1 MIRFECPTCGLE
13 HGLCESCP
21 DEVRE
26 RDRKKPK
33 KEIEANEPT
42 AARKENQMKEA
53 KTLLGILIGGFMS
66 LVILSGFEVV
76 PAFGSEGTVTYAVQF
91 ASDKSPAEIILTVN
105 AANKRLDLTSGDCGL
120 LKPVHWRPDDNSPN
134 QLVQVDH
141 CGYTLPGKGKV
152 TADIDGDGKEWFSR
166 EDSPCIAHD
175 GNLGRISVMCEG
187 FGGGGSSQPP
197 TNPNPPYNP
206 PTPPSGGNASLILV
220 MPNDGEA
227 TMRYVASTKRLE
239 CTGGQ
244 CGSLA
249 GSIEWHTAGGPIKV
263 LPLDHSGYN
272 FPCDGILT
280 FRPMWYKKGSI
291 SGSGMRGFP
300 DGEHL
305 GEVEVTGMGA
315 CPATSTPPIIT
326 DSDGD
331 GVTDQF
337 DRCPGTPRG
346 TQVDQYGCPLQQYD
360 DSVGR
365 AADGT
370 YLLISV
376 YRGGTVKVL
385 QGCEGGPRTDPQLYF
400 SGCQTT
406 LTPEQMRTGFRAF
419 APTQNGVAVGMCAI
433 GEGSPI
439 GRDANGN
446 PTYRSAFFPPSCFGY
461 QNTID
466 SDGDGV
472 TDQFDACPGTPY
484 GTRVNQYGCPLGGR
498 CGTDQE
504 RLQKIAVSAG
514 IYGDPTQIDDREIME
529 LMRKWIRGEKV
540 EGYVIDNRTG
550 AAAPFEALCDDCLAL
565 DLSANW
571 TVGSTTYLRSLSPSE
586 TNTAIVAIAADLGS
600 NNLRAAKAKAAALR
614 KQLGIEEKI
623 VQPQLSFGSV
633 AFTISSAQVK
643 IYDQGGRQVFDSGV
657 VGQHGLHW
665 NVLDLDGRRVANGVY
680 LYVVTMYGANGQ
692 VERSE
697 FKKIAVLR

>member
-42 AARKENQMKEA
+42 AARKENQMKAA

-152 TADIDGDGKEWFSR
+152 TADIDGDGKEGFSR

-249 GSIEWHTAGGPIKV
+249 GSIEWPPAGGP
-263 LPLDHSGYN
+263 
-272 FPCDGILT
+272 
-280 FRPMWYKKGSI
+280 
-291 SGSGMRGFP
+291 
-300 DGEHL
+300 
-305 GEVEVTGMGA
+305 
-315 CPATSTPPIIT
+315 
-326 DSDGD
+326 
-331 GVTDQF
+331 
-337 DRCPGTPRG
+337 
-346 TQVDQYGCPLQQYD
+346 
-360 DSVGR
+360 
-365 AADGT
+365 
-370 YLLISV
+370 
-376 YRGGTVKVL
+376 
-385 QGCEGGPRTDPQLYF
+385 PQ
-400 SGCQTT
+400 
-406 LTPEQMRTGFRAF
+406 
-419 APTQNGVAVGMCAI
+419 
-433 GEGSPI
+433 
-439 GRDANGN
+439 
-446 PTYRSAFFPPSCFGY
+446 
-461 QNTID
+461 
-466 SDGDGV
+466 
-472 TDQFDACPGTPY
+472 
-484 GTRVNQYGCPLGGR
+484 GTRPGP
-498 CGTDQE
+498 
-504 RLQKIAVSAG
+504 
-514 IYGDPTQIDDREIME
+514 P
-529 LMRKWIRGEKV
+529 
-540 EGYVIDNRTG
+540 
-550 AAAPFEALCDDCLAL
+550 
-565 DLSANW
+565 
-571 TVGSTTYLRSLSPSE
+571 
-586 TNTAIVAIAADLGS
+586 
-600 NNLRAAKAKAAALR
+600 
-614 KQLGIEEKI
+614 
-623 VQPQLSFGSV
+623 
-633 AFTISSAQVK
+633 
-643 IYDQGGRQVFDSGV
+643 
-657 VGQHGLHW
+657 
-665 NVLDLDGRRVANGVY
+665 RV
-680 LYVVTMYGANGQ
+680 
-692 VERSE
+692 
-697 FKKIAVLR
+697 